1 MLKAFPAAL
10 LLFALMTGQAWGQT
24 TLRFEVTRAAA
35 RTEGLENGR
44 LLVSIGAKGSA
55 RPVFG
60 SGQTG
65 MDAAPVLGRDTVGFA
80 PGRTVTLDAA
90 SAVFPIESLSKLPAG
105 DYSVQA
111 LFASNRDLRSL
122 DAPGNLFSDPV
133 AVHLDPAAGGTVKL
147 TLTHAEP
154 PEQMPKDTESVK
166 YIKLQS
172 KLLTAF
178 HGRPIFLRAGVI
190 LPRDYAQEPTRRY
203 PLRVHIGGFAT
214 RYNAVDRMMRAGS
227 GFRKLWT
234 ADDTPRFL
242 TLQLDGDGP
251 YGDPY
256 QVNSANNG
264 PYGDAVTQ
272 ELIPFVEKLYRGL
285 GQPSAR
291 VLDGASTGGWV
302 SFALQVFYPDFFN
315 GTWSSSPD
323 PLDFRAY
330 QLVDIYKDKNAYL
343 NPYGF
348 ERPSERTILGE
359 TRFTMRHEV
368 QMENVRGDG
377 DSYAFSGGQW
387 GAWNAVFSPRG
398 ADGKPALLWNPQTG
412 AIDPAVAEQWK
423 KYDLRLCMEANWKTL
438 APKLRGKIHLWVGDA
453 DNYFLNNA
461 VHLLDASLAKSAP
474 PFVGEIAYGPG
485 KGHTWY
491 GITDRQI
498 LDQMSAATK
507 DPTAKGDDAGWIR
520 VAAAAKIV
528 LIP

>member
-1 MLKAFPAAL
+1 MMLKVGPAAV
-10 LLFALMTGQAWGQT
+10 LLFALMTGQALGQT
-24 TLRFEVTRAAA
+24 TLRFEVTRDAA

-44 LLVSIGAKGSA
+44 LLVSIGAKGNT

-65 MDAAPVLGRDTVGFA
+65 MDAAPVLGRDASGFA
-80 PGRTVTLDAA
+80 PGKTVTLDAA
-90 SAVFPIESLSKLPAG
+90 SAIFPIASLAKLPAG

-133 AVHLDPAAGGTVKL
+133 TVHIDPAVGGTVRL
-147 TLTHAEP
+147 VLTHAEP
-154 PEQMPKDTESVK
+154 PEEMPKETESVK

-214 RYNAVDRMMRAGS
+214 RFTAVDRMMRAGS
-227 GFRKLWT
+227 GFRKLWA
-234 ADDTPRFL
+234 ADDAPRFL

-264 PYGDAVTQ
+264 PYGDAVTR
-272 ELIPFVEKLYRGL
+272 ELIPAVEQMYRGI
-285 GQPSAR
+285 GKPSTR

-302 SFALQVFYPDFFN
+302 SFALQVLYPDFFN

-330 QLVDIYKDKNAYL
+330 QLIDIYKDKNAYL
-343 NPYGF
+343 NAYGF
-348 ERPSERTILGE
+348 ERPSERTLTGE

-398 ADGKPALLWNPQTG
+398 SDGKPLLLWNPQTG
-412 AIDPAVAEQWK
+412 VLDPAVAGQWK
-423 KYDLRLCMEANWKTL
+423 KYDLRLYMEANWKTL
-438 APKLRGKIHLWVGDA
+438 GPKLRGKIHLWVGEA

-461 VHLLDASLAKSAP
+461 VHLLDASLSHADP
-474 PFVGEIAYGPG
+474 PFVGEIVYGPG

-498 LDQMSAATK
+498 LDQMLAATK
-507 DPTAKGDDAGWIR
+507 SIITQ
-520 VAAAAKIV
+520 
-528 LIP
+528 

>member
-1 MLKAFPAAL
+1 MRWIAVPVAL
-10 LLFALMTGQAWGQT
+10 MMFALGTGQAWGQKT
-24 TLRFEVTRAAA
+24 TLRFEVTRDAA

-44 LLVSIGAKGSA
+44 VLVSIGAKGSA

-65 MDAAPVLGRDTVGFA
+65 MDAAPVLGRDAQAFA
-80 PGRTVTLDAA
+80 PGKSVTLDQG
-90 SAVFPIESLSKLPAG
+90 SAIFPIESLSKLPAG
-105 DYSVQA
+105 DYAVQA

-122 DAPGNLFSDPV
+122 NSARNLFSDPV
-133 AVHLDPAAGGTVKL
+133 AVHLDPAKGGTIKL
-147 TLTHAEP
+147 VLTHAVP
-154 PEQMPKDTESVK
+154 PEEMPKDTESVK

-178 HGRPIFLRAGVI
+178 HGRPIYLRAGVV
-190 LPRDYAQEPTRRY
+190 LPLGYAQEPARRY
-203 PLRVHIGGFAT
+203 PLRVHIGGFGT
-214 RYNAVDRMMRAGS
+214 RYTAVDRMMREGS
-227 GFRKLWT
+227 GFRRLWAT
-234 ADDTPRFL
+234 ADAPRFL
-242 TLQLDGDGP
+242 TLVLDGDGP

-272 ELIPFVEKLYRGL
+272 ELIPEVERLYRGV
-285 GQPSAR
+285 GQPYAR
-291 VLDGASTGGWV
+291 VLDGGSTGAWV

-315 GTWSSSPD
+315 GTWPSSPD

-330 QLVDIYKDKNAYL
+330 ELIDIYKDKNAYL

-348 ERPSERTILGE
+348 ERASARTLTGD

-398 ADGKPALLWNPQTG
+398 ADGKPVLLWNPQTG
-412 AIDPAVAEQWK
+412 VIDHTVAEQWK
-423 KYDLRLCMEANWKTL
+423 KYDMRLYMEANWKTL
-438 APKLRGKIHLWVGDA
+438 APKLRGKIHLWVGEA
-453 DNYFLNNA
+453 DDYFLNNA
-461 VHLLDASLAKSAP
+461 VHLLDASLAKADP
-474 PFVGEIAYGPG
+474 PFVGEIYYGPG

-498 LDQMSAATK
+498 LDQMAAATRNPA
-507 DPTAKGDDAGWIR
+507 DPN
-520 VAAAAKIV
+520 
-528 LIP
+528 

>member
-1 MLKAFPAAL
+1 MMRKVFPVAL
-10 LLFALMTGQAWGQT
+10 LFVLMTGRAWGQT
-24 TLRFEVTRAAA
+24 TSLRFEVTRDKA

-44 LLVSIGAKGSA
+44 LLVVIGAKGSA
-55 RPVFG
+55 RPVFDAIH
-60 SGQTG
+60 TG
-65 MDAAPVLGRDTVGFA
+65 IDADPVLGHDAAGFT
-80 PGRTVTLDAA
+80 PGKTVTLDA
-90 SAVFPIESLSKLPAG
+90 SAAIFPIASLAKLPAG
-105 DYSVQA
+105 DYAVQA

-122 DAPGNLFSDPV
+122 DSAGNLFSDPV
-133 AVHLDPAAGGTVKL
+133 AVHLDPARGGTIKL
-147 TLTHAEP
+147 LLNHAAP
-154 PEQMPKDTESVK
+154 PEAMPKDTESVK

-178 HGRPIFLRAGVI
+178 HGRPIFLRAGLI
-190 LPRDYAQEPTRRY
+190 LPRDFAQEPVRRY

-214 RYNAVDRMMRAGS
+214 RYTAVDRMMREGS
-227 GFRKLWT
+227 SFRRLWA
-234 ADDTPRFL
+234 ADDAPHFL

-251 YGDPY
+251 FGDPY

-272 ELIPFVEKLYRGL
+272 ELLPYVEGLYRGV
-285 GQPSAR
+285 GQPYAR

-302 SFALQVFYPDFFN
+302 SFALQVLYPDFFN

-330 QLVDIYKDKNAYL
+330 QLIDIYKDKNAYL
-343 NPYGF
+343 NAYGF
-348 ERPSERTILGE
+348 ERPSERTIQGE

-368 QMENVRGDG
+368 QTENVRGDG
-377 DSYAFSGGQW
+377 DSYAYAGGQW
-387 GAWNAVFSPRG
+387 GAWNAVFSPRN

-412 AIDPAVAEQWK
+412 ALDPAVAEQWK
-423 KYDLRLCMEANWKTL
+423 KYDLRLYMEANWKTL

-461 VHLLDASLAKSAP
+461 VHLLDVSLAKADP
-474 PFVGEIAYGPG
+474 PFVGEIVYGPG

-498 LDQMSAATK
+498 LDQMATATK
-507 DPTAKGDDAGWIR
+507 NPNQK
-520 VAAAAKIV
+520 
-528 LIP
+528 P

>member
-1 MLKAFPAAL
+1 MLKALPVAL
-10 LLFALMTGQAWGQT
+10 LLFALMTGQAWGQK
-24 TLRFEVTRAAA
+24 TLRFEVKRGTA
-35 RTEGLENGR
+35 RTEGLDNGR
-44 LLVSIGAKGSA
+44 LLVSIGRKGAA
-55 RPVFG
+55 RPVFS
-60 SGQTG
+60 SGDTG
-65 MDAAPVLGRDTVGFA
+65 MDAAPVLGRDATGFA
-80 PGRTVTLDAA
+80 PGKTVVLDVN
-90 SAVFPIESLSKLPAG
+90 SAIFPIASLAKLPAG

-133 AVHLDPAAGGTVKL
+133 AIHIDPAVGGTIKL
-147 TLTHAEP
+147 VLTHAEP
-154 PEQMPKDTESVK
+154 SEAMPKETESVK

-178 HGRPIFLRAGVI
+178 HGRPIFLRAGII

-214 RYNAVDRMMRAGS
+214 RYTAADRMMRAGS
-227 GFRKLWT
+227 GFRKLWA
-234 ADDTPRFL
+234 ADESPRFL

-272 ELIPFVEKLYRGL
+272 ELIPAVEQMYRGI
-285 GQPSAR
+285 GKPSAR

-302 SFALQVFYPDFFN
+302 SFALQVLYPDFFN

-330 QLVDIYKDKNAYL
+330 QLIDIYSDKNAYL
-343 NPYGF
+343 NAYGF
-348 ERPSERTILGE
+348 ERPSERTLTGE

-368 QMENVRGDG
+368 QMENVRGDS

-398 ADGKPALLWNPQTG
+398 TDGKPALLWNPQTG
-412 AIDPAVAEQWK
+412 VLDPAVAAQWK
-423 KYDLRLCMEANWKTL
+423 KYDLRLYIEANWKTL
-438 APKLRGKIHLWVGDA
+438 GPKLRGKIHLWVGDA

-461 VHLLDASLAKSAP
+461 VHLLDASLSHADP
-474 PFVGEIAYGPG
+474 PFIGEIVYGPG

-498 LDQMSAATK
+498 LDQMLAGTK
-507 DPTAKGDDAGWIR
+507 GSITK
-520 VAAAAKIV
+520 
-528 LIP
+528 

>member
-234 ADDTPRFL
+234 ADDMPRFL

>member
-234 ADDTPRFL
+234 ADDMPRFL

-256 QVNSANNG
+256 QVNSTNNG